1 MIATETMLK
10 QVLADVF
17 GVDVATVGEE
27 SSVDSIAAWD
37 SLNHLNL
44 VLALEERFGVSFSE
58 EQIVEMMNFLLV
70 KAVLEEAGVE
80 FR

>member
-1 MIATETMLK
+1 MIASESKLK

-17 GVDVATVGEE
+17 GVDAATVGEQ

-44 VLALEERFGVSFSE
+44 VLALEEQFGVSFSE
-58 EQIVEMMNFLLV
+58 EQIVEMMNYPLV

>member
-1 MIATETMLK
+1 MMATEIMLK

-58 EQIVEMMNFLLV
+58 EQIVEMMNYPLV

>member
-1 MIATETMLK
+1 MATEIMLK

-58 EQIVEMMNFLLV
+58 EQIVEMMNYPLV

>member
-1 MIATETMLK
+1 MIATESKLK

-17 GVDVATVGEE
+17 GVDPVTVGEE

-44 VLALEERFGVSFSE
+44 VLALEEQFGVSFSE
-58 EQIVEMMNFLLV
+58 EQIVEMMNYPLV